1 MRGGGVGGRGLSL
14 RFMYNCCTRVQ
25 SFVQYGFQGGR
36 SNWANGWT
44 DPLLSPDGISRRSR
58 GDAKRQTPRVTAW
71 SLHVTGGSKRPGT
84 VFKTTY
90 QSLHMLIAQSE
101 TCMFFDS
108 LISLKIVLVILCILN
123 IKQSF
128 VFTTVWAFLAVKT
141 TFWVTHWFKK
151 GCIDDE
157 LFLFLAT

>member
-1 MRGGGVGGRGLSL
+1 MLGSNRNREERSDDFEAKPRWREAPDTSGDSMITACDRWFKKTWY
-14 RFMYNCCTRVQ
+14 RFQNYLPEPTHAQ
-25 SFVQYGFQGGR
+25 
-36 SNWANGWT
+36 
-44 DPLLSPDGISRRSR
+44 L
-58 GDAKRQTPRVTAW
+58 
-71 SLHVTGGSKRPGT
+71 
-84 VFKTTY
+84 
-90 QSLHMLIAQSE
+90 LIAQSE